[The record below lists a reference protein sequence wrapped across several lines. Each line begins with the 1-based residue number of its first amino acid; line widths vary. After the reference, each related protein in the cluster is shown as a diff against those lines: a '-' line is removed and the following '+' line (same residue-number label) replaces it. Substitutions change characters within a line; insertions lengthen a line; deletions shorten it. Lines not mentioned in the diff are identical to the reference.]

1 MSPREW
7 RFKVIE
13 PLFCDGGCIN
23 GPAMPGS
30 RNLFVKRTALL
41 EANKN
46 AQPPLPNDE
55 DLSINLS
62 TTFEAKP
69 IVYNPDEVDESQI
82 QQIYQA
88 TGKSNPEA
96 QLNCGA
102 CGYPTCRENAM
113 AVVRG
118 MAEPQ
123 MCMPYM
129 RRLAQQR
136 SDKVI
141 ETSSSGVVVL
151 DRELNIINM
160 NPAFMKMFSCNNS
173 ILGRRISY
181 LVNADGYEL
190 LRSGAEESFETVRA
204 KYGIRYHEVLHTLRD
219 EQQYVGTYT
228 DISRLKFDSRQIDLV
243 KRQTLEQAKELLDQ
257 QISFSQEM
265 AHYLGRSTAQ
275 NEEFVRRLMALFSD
289 DDTVRGDPK

>member
-1 MSPREW
+1 MPKSHNIFEARSALIEYRQKSQPRPSFDEQQT
-7 RFKVIE
+7 V
-13 PLFCDGGCIN
+13 
-23 GPAMPGS
+23 
-30 RNLFVKRTALL
+30 NL
-41 EANKN
+41 
-46 AQPPLPNDE
+46 Q
-55 DLSINLS
+55 
-62 TTFEAKP
+62 TTFKA
-69 IVYNPDEVDESQI
+69 NPVNYEPQEVREDQI
-82 QQIYQA
+82 ELVYQA

-102 CGYPTCRENAM
+102 CGYKTCRDNAV

-141 ETSSSGVVVL
+141 ETSPSGVVVL
-151 DRELNIINM
+151 DSELCIINM

-181 LVNADGYEL
+181 LVNADGYDL
-190 LRSGAEESFETVRA
+190 LRSGDEESFETVRA
-204 KYGIRYHEVLHTLRD
+204 KYGIRYHEVLHALRD

-257 QISFSQEM
+257 QITFSQEM

-275 NEEFVRRLMALFSD
+275 NEEFVRRLMTLFD
-289 DDTVRGDPK
+289 DEDTIRGESP